1 MPRKELIILA
11 TEREPLIARRT
22 YQYIIVIAAMLFMV
36 LPFVSSFNELLTAI
50 VMKIQLYTFI
60 HDIVVPIEV
69 KMVAAILQYLFGI
82 QTLVSSECLNIQSAG
97 RALTVY
103 ISWNCVGWQSLV
115 LFIFTLLTGLQGPF
129 TRRSKAL
136 CVVLGVEGIFLLNLF
151 RIVFVVLL
159 AFYVGYLPAIVF
171 HDYAGTILTLLYL
184 VLFWFFSYNYVLERA
199 PAAEVSR

>member
-1 MPRKELIILA
+1 MPSKELILLVA
-11 TEREPLIARRT
+11 ETEPLIARRT

-50 VMKIQLYTFI
+50 VMRVQLYTFV
-60 HDIVVPIEV
+60 HDVVVPIEV

-82 QTLVSSECLNIQSAG
+82 QTLVSSEYLHIQSAG

-103 ISWNCVGWQSLV
+103 IAWNCVGWQSLV
-115 LFIFTLLTGLQGPF
+115 LFMFTLLTGLQGPF
-129 TRRSKAL
+129 TRRSKAF
-136 CVVLGVEGIFLLNLF
+136 CVILGAEGIFLLNLF

-159 AFYVGYLPAIVF
+159 AFYVGYLPAVIF

-184 VLFWFFSYNYVLERA
+184 VLFWFFSYNYILERA
-199 PAAEVSR
+199 PAAQVSQ

>member
-1 MPRKELIILA
+1 
-11 TEREPLIARRT
+11 
-22 YQYIIVIAAMLFMV
+22 MV

-50 VMKIQLYTFI
+50 VMRIQLYAFI
-60 HDIVVPIEV
+60 HDVVVPIEV

-82 QTLVSSECLNIQSAG
+82 KTLVSSGYLQIQSAG

-103 ISWNCVGWQSLV
+103 IAWNCVGWQSLI
-115 LFIFTLLTGLQGPF
+115 LFVFTLLTGLQGPF

-136 CVVLGVEGIFLLNLF
+136 CVILGAEGIFLLNLF

-159 AFYVGYLPAIVF
+159 AFYIGYLPAVVF

-199 PAAEVSR
+199 PAVEVSN

>member
-1 MPRKELIILA
+1 MPREELILLVA
-11 TEREPLIARRT
+11 EREPLIARRT

-36 LPFVSSFNELLTAI
+36 LPFISSFNELLTAI

-60 HDIVVPIEV
+60 HDVVVPIEV

-82 QTLVSSECLNIQSAG
+82 QTLVSSEYLNIQSAG

-136 CVVLGVEGIFLLNLF
+136 CVVLGAEGIFLLNLF

-159 AFYVGYLPAIVF
+159 AFYVGYLPAVVF

-199 PAAEVSR
+199 PAAEVPH